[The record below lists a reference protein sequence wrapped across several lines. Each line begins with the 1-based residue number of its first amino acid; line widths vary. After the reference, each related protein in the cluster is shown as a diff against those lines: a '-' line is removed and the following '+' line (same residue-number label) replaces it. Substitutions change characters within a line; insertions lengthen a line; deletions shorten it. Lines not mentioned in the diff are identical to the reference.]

1 MTLPKHINLLM
12 ASAVSFSVAVTS
24 MPFSVAHAQSAPAA
38 EAPGDSGWQKEFE
51 LWRTSNKGGKQA
63 DYQKYLRVYPNGKF
77 ANVAKRRIEELN
89 AATQTTTTTDETAAV
104 ADAAKNVP
112 ADDPQAE
119 AAAAK
124 DVELWRQVSKT
135 GKQADYEKYLKEF
148 PNGKFAKVAKTRIE
162 NLVAKASAPEQTEEV
177 ATKKMQPVE
186 DQQADAQADAR
197 QDDQQQAQ
205 ADDAA
210 DAAQD
215 QADNAPAAENA
226 QTSDEP
232 AGGADWEQ
240 EYALWKAASDGN
252 TVTEYEAYL
261 KAYPNGKFAAIAQA
275 RVVQLA
281 AAEQPDPT
289 IAEGDDS
296 QDDVSN
302 KANMSANRKQNN
314 QVDDQAAQDDQSQ
327 QADDQSQRADDQSQ
341 QADDQSQDMA
351 SQDSNMD
358 DSSAAADRQNSLMK
372 KQGGL
377 NQQQDEQASLQGDD
391 QQQNDRQQAQ
401 YSEGSEDTEVA
412 ILDREY
418 RHEIQG
424 RLSSLGYDTLGT
436 DGAFGPRTRDAIA
449 SWQQDNGAPV
459 TGYLSEDQVN
469 AIVLAS
475 SASYA
480 TWLATRAP
488 VVVRRV
494 RPRVEWVRVRP
505 RVVVRRPAA
514 VVVVKPYG
522 RRYYKNRVKVKVRFN
537 GGCRKRR
544 RC

>member
-12 ASAVSFSVAVTS
+12 ASAVSFSVAITS
-24 MPFSVAHAQSAPAA
+24 MPFTIAHAQSAPAA

-112 ADDPQAE
+112 ADDAQAE
-119 AAAAK
+119 ADAAK

-186 DQQADAQADAR
+186 DQQADAQADAQ

-210 DAAQD
+210 QD
-215 QADNAPAAENA
+215 QADDAPAAENA
-226 QTSDEP
+226 QTSDQP

-261 KAYPNGKFAAIAQA
+261 RAYPNGKFAAIAQA

-296 QDDVSN
+296 QDDTSN
-302 KANMSANRKQNN
+302 KANVSATRKQNN

-327 QADDQSQRADDQSQ
+327 ADDQSQRADDQSQ
-341 QADDQSQDMA
+341 DMA
-351 SQDSNMD
+351 SQDPNMD

-377 NQQQDEQASLQGDD
+377 NQQQNQQED
-391 QQQNDRQQAQ
+391 QQQAQ
-401 YSEGSEDTEVA
+401 YTEGSEDIEDAV
-412 ILDREY
+412 LDREQ

-424 RLSSLGYDTLGT
+424 RLSALGYDTLGT

-459 TGYLSEDQVN
+459 TGYLSEDQIA
-469 AIVLAS
+469 AITVAS
-475 SASYA
+475 AASYA

-488 VVVRRV
+488 VVIRRV
-494 RPRVEWVRVRP
+494 RPRTEWVVVRP

-522 RRYYKNRVKVKVRFN
+522 RRHYKNRVKVKVRFN